1 LKHTKFHSVHTL
13 YKQLMHGPCGITIS
27 PFNQPIFCLLVKF
40 LFHYSAERESLQYR
54 IRTLESQV
62 TNLENLIEE
71 IDDKSAR
78 QEQQISTPIPYPPA
92 PQQQTPVQQQQ
103 PQPLPTQAT
112 DNQPMMAS
120 SFFGAPTTQNAFDS
134 FSSSAPP
141 TQIQSNASVIA
152 QHQPQAVNKTVRI
165 SRISTLDKTH
175 FRITRLTRQ
184 ASFSAESPLVKLYIF
199 CISFK

>member
-1 LKHTKFHSVHTL
+1 MFTN
-13 YKQLMHGPCGITIS
+13 

-78 QEQQISTPIPYPPA
+78 QEQQSTPVPY
-92 PQQQTPVQQQQ
+92 TPTSQQQQ
-103 PQPLPTQAT
+103 ANVQPQQSTPAAT

-134 FSSSAPP
+134 FSSSAPS
-141 TQIQSNASVIA
+141 TQIQSNTVIA
-152 QHQPQAVNKTVRI
+152 QQSQPQSVNKTVN
-165 SRISTLDKTH
+165 
-175 FRITRLTRQ
+175 
-184 ASFSAESPLVKLYIF
+184 V
-199 CISFK
+199 

>member
-1 LKHTKFHSVHTL
+1 
-13 YKQLMHGPCGITIS
+13 MTINS
-27 PFNQPIFCLLVKF
+27 FNQPIFCLLVKF

-78 QEQQISTPIPYPPA
+78 QEQQVSTPIPYTPV

-103 PQPLPTQAT
+103 PPPTQAT

-134 FSSSAPP
+134 FSSSAPS

-152 QHQPQAVNKTVRI
+152 QHQPQAVNKTVRVSKI
-165 SRISTLDKTH
+165 SSLDETKH

>member
-1 LKHTKFHSVHTL
+1 
-13 YKQLMHGPCGITIS
+13 M
-27 PFNQPIFCLLVKF
+27 VKF

-78 QEQQISTPIPYPPA
+78 QEQQSTPIPYTPA
-92 PQQQTPVQQQQ
+92 PQQQVPVQQQQ
-103 PQPLPTQAT
+103 PTQANQAT
-112 DNQPMMAS
+112 DNQPIMAS

-141 TQIQSNASVIA
+141 TQIQSNTIIA
-152 QHQPQAVNKTVRI
+152 QHQPQSVNKTVSI
-165 SRISTLDKTH
+165 CNQKKHKTFYKH
-175 FRITRLTRQ
+175 
-184 ASFSAESPLVKLYIF
+184 
-199 CISFK
+199 